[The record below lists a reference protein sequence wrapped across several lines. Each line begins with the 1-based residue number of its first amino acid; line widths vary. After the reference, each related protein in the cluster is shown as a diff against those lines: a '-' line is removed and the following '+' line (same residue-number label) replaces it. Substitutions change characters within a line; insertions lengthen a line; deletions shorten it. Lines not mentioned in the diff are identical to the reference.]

1 MAVRAVI
8 GLASIQLLCAAASD
22 DSLGHAGLD
31 PAELVNCASTIADR
45 RRRSSSTRPARE
57 QAHQARRPTK
67 KAAKPKAAKP
77 TSVADAGLDEHHLWN
92 EQQAEKDILM
102 DMAAAKARAGASE
115 GVCTA
120 EQLAGAKYN
129 ITTVAAAASSP
140 PCVQDD
146 AACGSFVRGDG
157 NAVSWRM
164 ISSSARGC
172 AYVPIVNKP
181 SSCAEFARCAVT
193 NERIALVG
201 DSTTKQLFGA
211 LACLLD
217 GERELGS
224 AKRRRPGG
232 LPVKTEA
239 GLPIKWAGVPGGD
252 PKDVCEQTGTIPK
265 DVRLRN
271 GGAAAMRLTW
281 ALRKWN
287 ATLSFRGA
295 ENAQQLRDLVQ
306 RGTIW
311 SANAQKL
318 VAPAD
323 RFTVLAA
330 NTGLHYPADGRVP
343 TEEVCDAV
351 MGGFDALRAHARF
364 DGARVLWLEQQLLP
378 VRNSRKFLEHNVTS
392 TAEERRLRMNELAR
406 ARGVPIVRTSAILRQ
421 HFEHYSANLHQVTA
435 TRYRAEL
442 LLNHIAKPRC
452 FADYPCG
459 ESWSL
464 AS

>member
-8 GLASIQLLCAAASD
+8 CLASIQLLCAAAGD

-45 RRRSSSTRPARE
+45 QRDLRASERTKERPRRT
-57 QAHQARRPTK
+57 TT
-67 KAAKPKAAKP
+67 KAAKP
-77 TSVADAGLDEHHLWN
+77 TSVAGVDADAQHLWK
-92 EQQAEKDILM
+92 EQQRKKDILM
-102 DMAAAKARAGASE
+102 DMAAAKARASAFE

-120 EQLAGAKYN
+120 EQLAGANNN
-129 ITTVAAAASSP
+129 ITTAAAAALP
-140 PCVQDD
+140 RCVQDN

-164 ISSSARGC
+164 ISSSAPGC

-181 SSCAEFARCAVT
+181 SSCAEFARCAVK

-239 GLPIKWAGVPGGD
+239 GLPMKWTGVPGGD
-252 PKDVCEQTGTIPK
+252 PKDVCEQDVVVPK
-265 DVRLRN
+265 EVRLRH
-271 GGAAAMRLTW
+271 GGAAAHRLTW
-281 ALRKWN
+281 ALPKWN
-287 ATLSFRGA
+287 ATLSLRVA
-295 ENAQQLRDLVQ
+295 EDAQQLRDLVQ
-306 RGTIW
+306 RGTVW
-311 SANAQKL
+311 SVNAQKL
-318 VAPAD
+318 MAPAD

-330 NTGLHYPADGRVP
+330 NVGLHYPTESKVP
-343 TEEVCDAV
+343 SKEFCEAV
-351 MGGFDALRAHARF
+351 MSGFDALRAHALF

-378 VRNSRKFLEHNVTS
+378 VQNSRKFLEHNVTS

-421 HFEHYSANLHQVTA
+421 HFEHFSANLHQVTA

-452 FADYPCG
+452 FADHPCG